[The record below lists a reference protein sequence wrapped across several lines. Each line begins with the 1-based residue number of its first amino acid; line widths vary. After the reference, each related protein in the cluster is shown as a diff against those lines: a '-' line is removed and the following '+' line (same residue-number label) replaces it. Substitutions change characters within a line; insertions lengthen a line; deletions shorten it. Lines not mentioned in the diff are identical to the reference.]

1 MNRPTLDEIRL
12 WPPTVRVP
20 KAAPAFGISRS
31 HGYKLA
37 RSGKFPA
44 KILEVGDR
52 LLVVTSSIIEVLSNS
67 ADFPTTERPPE
78 PIEMRK
84 QENF

>member
-1 MNRPTLDEIRL
+1 MKRPTLDEIRL

-37 RSGKFPA
+37 RSGQFPA
-44 KILEVGDR
+44 KVLQVGDR
-52 LLVVTSSIIEVLSNS
+52 LLVVTSSIIEALSNS
-67 ADFPTTERPPE
+67 ADFTTTQRPTEST
-78 PIEMRK
+78 EMRQ
-84 QENF
+84 QENI